1 MGQGNQQVLT
11 AQNPWPGLRAFTE
24 SDRDF
29 FFGRKRE
36 TAELLELVEHSAAV
50 VLYGQSGL
58 GKTSLLQAG
67 IFPELKKSD
76 FLPVRVRFDH
86 GEGAASLADQV
97 KGELSAALD
106 AVKSTAPKPSKNE
119 TLWEYFHRRDVD
131 FWGPR
136 NRLLTPVIV
145 LDQFEEVFTLGQRDE
160 ESSARVRQFAAEL
173 EAVLEHRVPES
184 VRKRLN
190 ANPDASSAYDLERR
204 SVIFLIS
211 LREDFLPELDPWRA
225 RIPSLLA
232 RRFRLER
239 MTGAQAL
246 EVVQCGGQ
254 DLLDSD
260 AARAIVDFVSK
271 SRHDKSARAMEQ
283 RDVEPAL
290 LSVVCD
296 ELNRRRIERGKAK
309 ITLDLLSDEREEII
323 KDFYERSFDGV
334 SPRVRDWVE
343 DRLLTASGY
352 RNRAAL
358 EDAIKAGLPEADFN
372 TLVNRRILHRE
383 EREGVVWVELTH
395 DLLTDPAL
403 ESRSERER
411 KRVAEAARE
420 REEQYA
426 HDLRKSRT
434 LVSVFG
440 VLFVAAAIALIFAVH
455 SKRVAD
461 RATAEAEKETKAANE
476 ARSAAEN
483 ALKESAANY
492 QTASGM
498 AEQMSFRIGG
508 SSWIPAATV
517 LKDIDDANTAHENL
531 SKRGAITPA
540 QHEQHARFLTRAAD
554 ALYQIGHFDEGV
566 ARSNEAL
573 QILTETFGAQPTSQE
588 GRIREAEALY
598 ELGTGVV
605 TQGKVREATE
615 SFNKALSL
623 SDGVTDA
630 AFQRD
635 ASRVKML
642 SEIGL
647 GNASVLVLDYE
658 AGKKHYGAALELSG
672 RLRDDDETRAW
683 KARALEGRGQCEFDL
698 NEAKKWYAKAQEIVN
713 ELLAHDPSDT
723 RWKALESDVN
733 YRQGYAS
740 RQLNQYDEARKNLE
754 KAAED
759 AEELCTRDCPTA
771 LDASGPVD
779 LKNDKENWEWRLL
792 LLQAWRGEADMH
804 MDLKENAAAE
814 ALLTKA
820 ERAAKDLKA
829 AQPDWTR
836 TNLLYGIVLM
846 DLGQVAGE
854 KLTSTNSLPERASTQ
869 GSGGGQGASGSK
881 GSKGSGDL
889 QAQGGAKES
898 AGGAPKLAAQMSAED
913 YAKIASN
920 YYVEA
925 GKVLGGSNR
934 AAVDDLEFTRM
945 YAATFW
951 DQGDLAVSQADKL
964 RDEANGKGPG
974 VAKANEEYRAAI
986 GYYEK
991 ALGVLQPIESKTKHS
1006 PDILRS
1012 KAQVY
1017 GSEAQVEDNLK
1028 EKDRA
1033 LAAYKKSLESW
1044 KAVKDLQPT
1053 PGDYEGLAVAYYNV
1067 AEWYRNSDQKQA
1079 AENYEHALEAIKPA
1093 FKGPSSVR
1101 TRVLGRSATI
1111 HSRYADIRL
1120 ASGDVQGALGDVKQ
1134 GIEDLWEALQTDY
1147 ADSWLLGKLDGLRNG
1162 ELPKASLKTIGA
1174 ALQDPT
1180 SVKIALK
1187 NPPNGERS
1195 KEMVAEIGKLDE
1207 QANPRNLLDLYGKN
1221 HSTSM
1226 PLING
1231 PWHVVRDEKEREAV
1245 SKEAVALVKNVQGAQ
1260 IEGIRELPLIFYQGA
1275 SLYELDI
1282 HAKNGARGVIALV
1295 QNGKD
1300 PTVVNGKSDRLSNLN
1315 RTSGLELNTQDQ
1327 ATAYLRFW
1335 VGSIADPNQGR
1346 FRLID
1351 RIEDIDWAPEATVE
1365 DRAGVADKI
1374 RPLLV
1379 EAGPNGDWQAI
1390 GCIDLGGGLY
1400 DASFS
1405 VSRSGNVQMS
1415 TDRTIKEN
1423 LPVMVEEFKDE
1434 VRVQK
1439 PLEEML
1445 KDSVAQNPKNKAAW
1459 IALISYYHD
1468 VKRWKETA
1476 TAESRLIDAVL
1487 EHESDPDRYSDLQN
1501 AYFNLAVYQIYG
1513 HDYAGAVETGAK
1525 LKKLS
1530 PGDSDSDR
1538 IYAHAL
1544 LLNGQTKEAEEVYLS
1559 RAGTRTATRPWTEL
1573 IQGDFENF
1581 SDRGIK
1587 SQSPTDDY
1595 DHVIALMQVKEYEKR
1610 MADDPN
1616 DGSVLADLAS
1626 AYFTLKRWDDAE
1638 AAQKKWVGFVRD
1650 SGKVDAKQLLGPAYT
1665 NLAWFDLFAKDF
1677 SGALAACEE
1686 GRKYSVNSLTLETNC
1701 AHALMF
1707 VGRTQ
1712 EAEEIYM
1719 KHRGEKM
1726 RADRSAT
1733 WDETIRGDFRDLR
1746 AAKVESPE
1754 MGKVL
1759 GELGEK

>member
-1 MGQGNQQVLT
+1 MK
-11 AQNPWPGLRAFTE
+11 A
-24 SDRDF
+24 
-29 FFGRKRE
+29 
-36 TAELLELVEHSAAV
+36 
-50 VLYGQSGL
+50 
-58 GKTSLLQAG
+58 
-67 IFPELKKSD
+67 
-76 FLPVRVRFDH
+76 
-86 GEGAASLADQV
+86 
-97 KGELSAALD
+97 ELSAALD
-106 AVKSTAPKPSKNE
+106 AVKSTAPRPSKNE

-190 ANPDASSAYDLERR
+190 ANPEASSAYDLERR

-239 MTGAQAL
+239 MSGAQAL

-309 ITLDLLSDEREEII
+309 ITMDLLTDEREEII

-358 EDAIKAGLPEADFN
+358 EDAIKAGLPEADFD

-403 ESRSERER
+403 ESRSARER

-426 HDLRKSRT
+426 RDLRKSRA

-440 VLFVAAAIALIFAVH
+440 VLFVAAVIALIFAVH
-455 SKRVAD
+455 SKTVAD
-461 RATAEAEKETKAANE
+461 RATAQAESERNAANE
-476 ARSAAEN
+476 ARNAAEK

-517 LKDIDDANTAHENL
+517 LKDIEDANTAHENL

-554 ALYQIGHFDEGV
+554 ALYQIGHFDDGV
-566 ARSNEAL
+566 ASSNEAL

-615 SFNKALSL
+615 DFNKALSL
-623 SDGVTDA
+623 SEGVTDA
-630 AFQRD
+630 AFQHD
-635 ASRVKML
+635 ASRVRML

-658 AGKKHYGAALELSG
+658 GGKKHFGNALDSSA
-672 RLRDDDETRAW
+672 RLHDDDETRAW
-683 KARALEGRGQCEFDL
+683 RARALEGRGQCEFDL

-713 ELLAHDPSDT
+713 ELMAHDPSDT
-723 RWKALESDVN
+723 RWKALESDVD

-740 RQLNQYDEARKNLE
+740 RQLNQYDDARKNLE
-754 KAAED
+754 KAAQD

-771 LDASGPVD
+771 LDAGSPAVD
-779 LKNDKENWEWRLL
+779 LKNKKENWEWRLL
-792 LLQAWRGEADMH
+792 LLQGWRGEADLH

-820 ERAAKDLKA
+820 ERAARDLKA

-854 KLTSTNSLPERASTQ
+854 KISSSNNLPEKASTQ
-869 GSGGGQGASGSK
+869 GSGGGGQGAGGSK
-881 GSKGSGDL
+881 GSSDL
-889 QAQGGAKES
+889 QAQSGKKEPS
-898 AGGAPKLAAQMSAED
+898 EGAPKLAAQMSPED

-920 YYVEA
+920 YYSEA
-925 GKVLGGSNR
+925 GKVLGGSNK

-951 DQGDLAVSQADKL
+951 DQGDLAVSRADKL
-964 RDEANGKGPG
+964 RDDANGKAPG
-974 VAKANEEYRAAI
+974 IAKANEEYRAAI

-991 ALGVLQPIESKTKHS
+991 ALGVLQPIESRTKHS

-1017 GSEAQVEDNLK
+1017 GSEAQVDDNLK
-1028 EKDRA
+1028 EKERA
-1033 LAAYKKSLESW
+1033 LGAYKKSLEAW
-1044 KAVKDLQPT
+1044 KGVKELQPT
-1053 PGDYEGLAVAYYNV
+1053 PGDYEGLAVAYYNL

-1120 ASGDVQGALGDVKQ
+1120 ASGDVEGALSDVKQ
-1134 GIEDLWEALQTDY
+1134 GIEDLWEALRTDY
-1147 ADSWLLGKLDGLRNG
+1147 ADSWLLGKLDVLRNG
-1162 ELPKASLKTIGA
+1162 EPPKASLQTIKA
-1174 ALQDPT
+1174 TLQNPSKAT
-1180 SVKIALK
+1180 VALK
-1187 NPPNGERS
+1187 SPPNEGRS
-1195 KEMVAEIGKLDE
+1195 KEMLAEIGEVDG
-1207 QANPRNLLDLYGKN
+1207 QSNPRNLLDLYGKN
-1221 HSTSM
+1221 HSTSV
-1226 PLING
+1226 PLIAG

-1245 SKEAVALVKNVQGAQ
+1245 SKEAAALVKNVQTSQ
-1260 IEGIRELPLIFYQGA
+1260 IEGIRDLPLIFYQGA
-1275 SLYELDI
+1275 SLYEVDI

-1346 FRLID
+1346 FKLID
-1351 RIEDIDWAPEATVE
+1351 RIEDIDWAPDATVE
-1365 DRAGVADKI
+1365 DRASVADKI

-1405 VSRSGNVQMS
+1405 VSRAGNVQMS

-1434 VRVQK
+1434 VRIQK

-1445 KDSVAQNPKNKAAW
+1445 KENVGQNPKNKAAW
-1459 IALISYYHD
+1459 ISLISYYHD

-1476 TAESRLIDAVL
+1476 TAETRLIETVL
-1487 EHESDPDRYSDLQN
+1487 EHESDPDRYADLQG

-1513 HDYAGAVETGAK
+1513 HDYAGAVETGEK

-1530 PGDSDSDR
+1530 PDDSDSDR

-1544 LLNGQTKEAEEVYLS
+1544 LLNGQTKQAEEIYLS
-1559 RAGTRTATRPWTEL
+1559 RAGTRTATRPWTDL

-1587 SQSPTDDY
+1587 SSSSTDDY

-1610 MADDPN
+1610 VADDPN
-1616 DGSVLADLAS
+1616 DGSVLGDLAS

-1638 AAQKKWVGFVRD
+1638 AAQKKWVAFVRD
-1650 SGKVDAKQLLGPAYT
+1650 SGKVDAKQLLGPAYS

-1677 SGALAACEE
+1677 NGSLAACEE
-1686 GRKYSVNSLTLETNC
+1686 GRKHPVISLTLETNC

-1707 VGRTQ
+1707 LGRTE
-1712 EAEEIYM
+1712 EAEAIYM

-1733 WDETIRGDFRDLR
+1733 WDQTVRQDFLDLR
-1746 AAKVESPE
+1746 DAKVESPE

-1759 GELGEK
+1759 GELEK